1 MTRSQIRKY
10 AFIKSIPIMCSYIF
24 VSMAYGI
31 MMEDAG
37 FKWYYSLLVS
47 LTVYTGAFQFVLI
60 TFLSSGASIITV
72 ALTALLMNSRQS
84 FYSLT
89 FLEDFKKMGKRML
102 YMIHTMTDETY
113 AVNCTLE
120 LPQKEKEDTMFLVA
134 FFSRCYW
141 MIGSVLGGMLGQLI
155 PWDMEGIDFCMTALF
170 VIIFIDQWEKA
181 DRHTPALAGL
191 GIGIICLI
199 IFGGFRLYASGTFTY
214 IRIISGVTEEKGGS
228 IDEYRKNIDHDRSF
242 CSLYLLFEGSS
253 VSGFRR
259 ITEDAGLAG
268 PIGKNTS
275 LSDHGSADRLLFERC
290 GK

>member
-1 MTRSQIRKY
+1 MISAKKTELKDIYGMTRSQIRKY

-199 IFGGFRLYASGTFTY
+199 IFGASGFMLPAFY
-214 IRIISGVTEEKGGS
+214 ITSGLLVVLQKRREE
-228 IDEYRKNIDHDRSF
+228 
-242 CSLYLLFEGSS
+242 
-253 VSGFRR
+253 
-259 ITEDAGLAG
+259 A
-268 PIGKNTS
+268 
-275 LSDHGSADRLLFERC
+275 
-290 GK
+290 